1 MSKEIIAFDL
11 DGVIINSLPNMQ
23 KSWEETCKKNNLYIP
38 FLKYKKFIG
47 LPFKEILKNL
57 NIKSK
62 LNIIQNDYKKFSIKN
77 LKLIKCYPDI
87 KKIIK
92 KLSKNHKIVIITSK
106 ERARSVKILKLRKI
120 NYDMLVTPSDVK
132 KGKPHPESIKKVLE
146 KFSLNRKNILFIGD
160 SVFDYMFAK
169 NSKIDFLFANWGYGY
184 INFKNLKKLNKPTQI
199 LNHI

>member
-1 MSKEIIAFDL
+1 MLKEIIAFDL

-23 KSWEETCKKNNLYIP
+23 KSWEETCKKNKLNIP
-38 FLKYKKFIG
+38 FLQYKKLIG

-62 LNIIQNDYKKFSIKN
+62 FNIIQNDYKKFSIKN

-92 KLSKNHKIVIITSK
+92 ELSKNHKIVIITSK
-106 ERARSVKILKLRKI
+106 ERNRSIKILKLKSI
-120 NYDMLVTPSDVK
+120 NYDLLVTPSDVK

-146 KFSLNRKNILFIGD
+146 RFSLNRKNIIFIGD
-160 SVFDYMFAK
+160 TIFDYMFAK
-169 NSKIDFLFANWGYGY
+169 NSKVDFLFANWGYGS
-184 INFKNLKKLNKPTQI
+184 INLKNLKKLNKPTQI

>member
-23 KSWEETCKKNNLYIP
+23 KSWEETCKKNNLFIP
-38 FLKYKKFIG
+38 FLNYKKHIG
-47 LPFKEILKNL
+47 LPFREILKRL

-92 KLSKNHKIVIITSK
+92 KLSRIT
-106 ERARSVKILKLRKI
+106 RL
-120 NYDMLVTPSDVK
+120 
-132 KGKPHPESIKKVLE
+132 
-146 KFSLNRKNILFIGD
+146 
-160 SVFDYMFAK
+160 
-169 NSKIDFLFANWGYGY
+169 
-184 INFKNLKKLNKPTQI
+184 
-199 LNHI
+199 